1 MDFYEKNA
9 EEYMESTKNV
19 DMSSAYEHFCKHL
32 KTGDIVLD
40 VGCGSGRDLKYFLEK
55 GFQAEGI
62 EPSKAIYHILKKQK
76 DLVVYPVTIQ
86 KFVPTKKYQAVWAC
100 ASLLHLSKKEIIE
113 FFSRIED
120 ILFPDGVIYVSG
132 KRGIETGYGK
142 DGRFFLEFTEE
153 LLQEILNCN
162 PHLELVETWDSEDGK
177 GRTEIRWMNFII
189 RYKK

>member
-19 DMSSAYEHFCKHL
+19 DMSSAYAHFCKHL
-32 KTGDIVLD
+32 KVGDAVLD
-40 VGCGSGRDLKYFLEK
+40 VGCGSGRDLKYFLEQ
-55 GFQAEGI
+55 GFQAEGM
-62 EPSKAIYHILKKQK
+62 EPSKAIYHVLKKQK
-76 DLVVYPVTIQ
+76 DLIVYPVTIQ
-86 KFVPTKKYQAVWAC
+86 KFVPAKKYQAVWAC

-113 FFSRIED
+113 FFSRIDD

-142 DGRFFLEFTEE
+142 DGRFFLEFTED

-189 RYKK
+189 RYNK